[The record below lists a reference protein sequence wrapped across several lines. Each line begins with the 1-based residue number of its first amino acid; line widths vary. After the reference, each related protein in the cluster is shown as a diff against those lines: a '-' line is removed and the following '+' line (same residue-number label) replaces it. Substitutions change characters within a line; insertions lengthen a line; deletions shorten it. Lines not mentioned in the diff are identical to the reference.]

1 VRQAAQRALDRYGQ
15 VRFIAA
21 HRLDVD
27 KRGGEHGTVTGKIK
41 VHGGSIEC
49 SAVPVAQG
57 LPAREQMLMFRVDSE
72 VGRLRQVILH
82 RPGLELKRLT
92 PDNAADLL
100 FDDVLWVSRAQ
111 QEHDAFADVLRSR
124 GAVVHYYSDLL
135 AQTLDITA
143 ARDYVLDGVFDSRWH
158 GPLACGQLRA
168 AVDGLDSVT
177 LAGYLVGGIT
187 KREISELAPEPKSIA
202 FHSLDPDGFVLVP
215 LPNLLY
221 QRDTSCWIYTGVSIN
236 AMRRQARVRESLFAE
251 AIYRWHPMFA
261 SAAFD
266 VWYHGADAA
275 PATIEGGDVLVI
287 GNGAV
292 LAGMS
297 ERTTPQALEMLA
309 HRLFAADAATSLV
322 AIDMP
327 KQRAF
332 MHLDTMLTMADHGV
346 FTKYAG
352 MGMLRSYTI
361 EPGASAREL
370 KVTDHP
376 PEDMHTAL
384 AAALGLSSIKVLTAV
399 QDVRSAQREQ
409 WDDGCNV
416 LAVEPGVVVAY
427 ERNVTTNA
435 YLEENGIEVITVA
448 GGELGRGRGGP
459 RCMSCPIERSG

>member
-1 VRQAAQRALDRYGQ
+1 
-15 VRFIAA
+15 
-21 HRLDVD
+21 
-27 KRGGEHGTVTGKIK
+27 
-41 VHGGSIEC
+41 
-49 SAVPVAQG
+49 
-57 LPAREQMLMFRVDSE
+57 MFRVDSE

-111 QEHDAFADVLRSR
+111 AEHDAFADVLRSR
-124 GAVVHYYSDLL
+124 GVVVHYYSDLL
-135 AQTLDITA
+135 AQTLDIRA
-143 ARDYVLDGVFDSRWH
+143 ARDYILDGVFDSRWH
-158 GPLACGQLRA
+158 GPLACGQLRS
-168 AVDGLDSVT
+168 AVAGLDSHS
-177 LAGYLVGGIT
+177 LATYLVGGIT

-221 QRDTSCWIYTGVSIN
+221 QRDTSCWIYGGVSIN

-261 SAAFD
+261 AAGFD

-297 ERTTPQALEMLA
+297 ERTTAQAVEMLA
-309 HRLFAADAATSLV
+309 HRLFAAGAATSLV

-361 EPGASAREL
+361 EPGASVREL

-384 AAALGLSSIKVLTAV
+384 AAALGLPSITVLTAV

-435 YLEENGIEVITVA
+435 YLAENGIEVLTVA

-459 RCMSCPIERSG
+459 RCMSCPIERDG

>member
-1 VRQAAQRALDRYGQ
+1 M
-15 VRFIAA
+15 F
-21 HRLDVD
+21 
-27 KRGGEHGTVTGKIK
+27 K
-41 VHGGSIEC
+41 VE
-49 SAVPVAQG
+49 
-57 LPAREQMLMFRVDSE
+57 SE

-82 RPGLELKRLT
+82 RPDLELKRLT

-111 QEHDAFADVLRSR
+111 EEHDAFAGALRGR
-124 GAVVHYYSDLL
+124 GVVVHYYSDLL
-135 AQTLDITA
+135 TRTLEVPQ
-143 ARDYVLDGVFDSRWH
+143 ARGYLLDRAFDHRLH
-158 GPLACGQLRA
+158 GQLA
-168 AVDGLDSVT
+168 ADLLREALDGLDSRS

-187 KREISELAPEPKSIA
+187 KREIAELAPEPKSIA
-202 FHSLDPDGFVLVP
+202 FHSLDPDGFVLAP

-221 QRDTSCWIYTGVSIN
+221 QRDTSCWIYGGVSIN
-236 AMRRQARVRESLFAE
+236 AMRRQARVRESALAE

-261 SAAFD
+261 DAGFD

-275 PATIEGGDVLVI
+275 PATIEGGDILVL

-297 ERTTPQALEMLA
+297 ERTTPQAIEMLA
-309 HRLFAADAATSLV
+309 SRLFATGAATSLV

-327 KQRAF
+327 KRRAF
-332 MHLDTMLTMADHGV
+332 MHLDTLLTMADYGV

-352 MGMLRSYTI
+352 MGMLASYTI
-361 EPGASAREL
+361 EPGASVKEL

-384 AAALGLSSIKVLTAV
+384 AAALGLPAITVLTAV

-427 ERNVTTNA
+427 ERNVTTNT
-435 YLEENGIEVITVA
+435 YLAENGIEVITVP

-459 RCMSCPIERSG
+459 RCMSCPIERDA

>member
-1 VRQAAQRALDRYGQ
+1 
-15 VRFIAA
+15 
-21 HRLDVD
+21 
-27 KRGGEHGTVTGKIK
+27 
-41 VHGGSIEC
+41 
-49 SAVPVAQG
+49 
-57 LPAREQMLMFRVDSE
+57 
-72 VGRLRQVILH
+72 
-82 RPGLELKRLT
+82 
-92 PDNAADLL
+92 
-100 FDDVLWVSRAQ
+100 
-111 QEHDAFADVLRSR
+111 
-124 GAVVHYYSDLL
+124 
-135 AQTLDITA
+135 
-143 ARDYVLDGVFDSRWH
+143 
-158 GPLACGQLRA
+158 
-168 AVDGLDSVT
+168 
-177 LAGYLVGGIT
+177 
-187 KREISELAPEPKSIA
+187 
-202 FHSLDPDGFVLVP
+202 
-215 LPNLLY
+215 
-221 QRDTSCWIYTGVSIN
+221 VSIN
-236 AMRRQARVRESLFAE
+236 AMRRQARVRESMFAE

-261 SAAFD
+261 SANFD

-309 HRLFAADAATSLV
+309 HRLFAAGAATSLV

-332 MHLDTMLTMADHGV
+332 MHLDTMLTMADYGV

-361 EPGASAREL
+361 EPGASVREL

-384 AAALGLSSIKVLTAV
+384 AAALGLPSIKVLTAV

-459 RCMSCPIERSG
+459 RCMSCPIERTG